1 MIKGKQKLA
10 LILLIL
16 NRICM
21 SNLNFTLNS
30 QPDRRQVRD
39 FFMRQLLIHFFL
51 RTLISVVFILSLIS
65 CSAID
70 QAIHPDEKPSPP
82 PWPTFEQILKEN
94 YKGPKA
100 RVFVTRF
107 VDKSARGRE
116 ATQVGDGMA
125 EMLRNALLATNRY
138 IIQVRKSSDNVI
150 RDQDIGD
157 SGRLRKE
164 EGIDLLIEG
173 TVREFKPGIA
183 GAGDETGGT
192 SYVSIMITV
201 MNPRTNKVI
210 ATERMRGKAADIG
223 GTTGRSGGGLSEVF
237 KDFSKTPMEKAIRMA
252 IEESAS
258 FVVAKTPPESYR
270 VLPVIQE
277 TPKPPPPVKP
287 QVTLPPQPPV
297 APPKPTL
304 PVTQVIWP
312 SVNLREG
319 PGTNYKVVRNVQKGI
334 SLTVLEDKGQWLHVR
349 LEDRSEAWVVKSAT
363 TLAPK
368 PPPPPTPAPS
378 PTPPPKPTPM

>member
-1 MIKGKQKLA
+1 
-10 LILLIL
+10 
-16 NRICM
+16 
-21 SNLNFTLNS
+21 
-30 QPDRRQVRD
+30 
-39 FFMRQLLIHFFL
+39 MRELSIHFIL
-51 RTLISVVFILSLIS
+51 RLLISVAFIYSLIS

-70 QAIHPDEKPSPP
+70 HAIHPDEKPGPP
-82 PWPTFEQILKEN
+82 SWPTFEQILKEN

-100 RVFVTRF
+100 RVFVARF

-116 ATQVGDGMA
+116 VSQVGDGMA

-138 IIQVRKSSDNVI
+138 IIQVRKSSENI
-150 RDQDIGD
+150 TRGQDVGD
-157 SGRLRKE
+157 SGRLKKE

-173 TVREFKPGIA
+173 TVKEFRPGIA
-183 GAGDETGGT
+183 GAGDETET
-192 SYVSIMITV
+192 SYVSVIITV
-201 MNPRTNKVI
+201 MDPRTNKVI
-210 ATERMRGKAADIG
+210 ATERMRRKVADFGDTI
-223 GTTGRSGGGLSEVF
+223 GRSRGGLSEVF
-237 KDFSKTPMEKAIRMA
+237 KDFSKTPMEKAIRMV

-277 TPKPPPPVKP
+277 TPKPSPPVKP

-297 APPKPTL
+297 VPPKPTL
-304 PVTQVIWP
+304 PVTQVIWS

-319 PGTNYKVVRNVQKGI
+319 PGTNYKVVRNVQKGT

-363 TLAPK
+363 SLAPK
-368 PPPPPTPAPS
+368 PPPSA
-378 PTPPPKPTPM
+378 TPPPKPTPM